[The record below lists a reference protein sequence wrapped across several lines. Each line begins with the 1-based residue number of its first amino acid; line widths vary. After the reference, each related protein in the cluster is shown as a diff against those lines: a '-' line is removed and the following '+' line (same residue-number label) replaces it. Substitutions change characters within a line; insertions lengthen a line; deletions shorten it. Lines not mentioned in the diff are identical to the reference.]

1 MNKLLLKKVL
11 IIGMITILSIGMF
24 ACTKDTEG
32 LVGEVNG
39 ISITE
44 EEFNGDYAVFKNLYE
59 RQLGEDALE
68 QVGEDGRT
76 LGEVLKGRIFE
87 KLVIEKLVSKE
98 SEDLKIVVT
107 EEEVAKKLEEY
118 INDMEGQENFDKF
131 LSSNNLTKEFFEANM
146 RKELLVDKHKQTFLD
161 SIVVTDEDANEYFED
176 NKAQIVVLNASHILV
191 ATEVEAENVL
201 ERLNNGEDFATVATL
216 ESLDSVSAAKGGELG
231 EFTKGQMISEFED
244 AAFALEEGQT
254 SGLVKSEVGY
264 HIIHINERKDT
275 FDELKDD
282 IIEVL
287 KENEYMVKIQ
297 KLRSNAKVEN
307 YIDTTN
313 K

>member
-11 IIGMITILSIGMF
+11 IISMITILSIGMF

>member
-1 MNKLLLKKVL
+1 ML
-11 IIGMITILSIGMF
+11 IIVMISILAIGMF

-39 ISITE
+39 RPITE

-68 QVGEDGRT
+68 QVEEDGRT
-76 LGEVLKGRIFE
+76 LGEALKENILE
-87 KLVIEKLVSKE
+87 KLVIEKLIAKE
-98 SEDLKIVVT
+98 SEDLKIAVT

-118 INDMEGQENFDKF
+118 INDMDGQENFDEF

-146 RKELLVDKHKQTFLD
+146 RKELLVDKHKQTFLEGVK
-161 SIVVTDEDANEYFED
+161 ITDEDANEYFEE
-176 NKAQIVVLNASHILV
+176 NKSQIVVLNASHILL
-191 ATEVEAENVL
+191 ATEGEAEAVL

-254 SGLVKSEVGY
+254 SGLVKTEVGY

-287 KENEYMVKIQ
+287 KENEYLSKIQ
-297 KLRSNAKVEN
+297 ELRVDAKVES
-307 YIDTTN
+307 YLDKTN